1 MNIAVIFGGIS
12 TERNVSIAGGKAVV
26 EALRAKGHNV
36 IPIDPAF
43 GKNFKKAEELMA
55 DISTFPSLEEL
66 KSLDTRNYIESVN
79 SEAFDNIDVAFIV
92 LHGKNGEDGLIQA
105 LLELRGIPYT
115 GSGVKSC
122 AIAIDKATSKNLFGA
137 AGLLTPEWVHLHK
150 NDIDN
155 EELLKQIRKG
165 LGNKVVI
172 KPNYQG
178 SSIGI
183 TIVKNGNLD
192 EINEGL
198 KLAAE
203 YSDSIIV
210 ERFIEGREIT
220 VGLLGG
226 EALPVIEIIPEEDY
240 YDYKHKYTKGH
251 TRYECPADIP
261 EDIAEFAQSVS
272 VICNNIIG
280 AEGFARVDF
289 RLTDEGEPYL
299 LELNSIP
306 GFTSTS
312 LVPMAAKYIGIEFP
326 DLCEKIINLTLNKDK

>member
-12 TERNVSIAGGKAVV
+12 TERNVSIAGGKSVI
-26 EALRAKGHNV
+26 EALRTKGHNV
-36 IPIDPAF
+36 IPVDPAF
-43 GKNFKKAEELMA
+43 GKNIQKAEELII
-55 DISTFPSLEEL
+55 DTTTFPTLEEL
-66 KSLDTRNYIESVN
+66 NSLDTRNYIEAIN
-79 SEAFDNIDVAFIV
+79 SEVFDNIDVAFIV

-115 GSGVKSC
+115 GSRVKSC

-150 NDIDN
+150 SDIEN

-165 LGNKVVI
+165 LGNQIVI

-192 EINEGL
+192 EIHQGI

-203 YSDSIIV
+203 YSDSIII

-220 VGLLGG
+220 VGILGG

-261 EDIAEFAQSVS
+261 EDIAEFAQSVA

-312 LVPMAAKYIGIEFP
+312 LVPMAAKQVGLEFP
-326 DLCEKIINLTLNKDK
+326 DLCEKIIDLALNKE